1 MNMLMPY
8 IVAVALFMET
18 IDATIIVTA
27 IPTIAKDLLV
37 DPIQLK
43 LAIMSYL
50 LTLGVLIPMSGW
62 MAERFGHKKVFLSA
76 ITIFTLGSVAC
87 GCSLNFVQLILGR
100 MVQGI
105 GGAMMLPV
113 ATLVVLNSVPKE
125 QLTKVMS
132 YITIPGVVGPM
143 LGPSLGG
150 IIVTYFSWRMI
161 FFINVPIGLFGLW
174 FSNRHMLEASDS
186 SKEPFDWQGFFWFGL
201 GVTNIILMI
210 ESLGTP
216 FMQYRV
222 ELLLVIISAISFY
235 LYFKHAHQ
243 ISYPMIDFDLFKIS
257 AFKLYSISFIFFA
270 ITVSGLG
277 LLSPLF
283 LQLALHYVPL
293 ISGFLLFSYGV
304 ALVVAKF
311 INHIALEKLGQN
323 SWLLLN
329 YLFVMCGVMG
339 MTFVNHSTSVM
350 FIIFFFILQG
360 FGVSIIFTN
369 LNLMMYRD
377 IPPSMRRHATS
388 FGNMIMQLS
397 FCFGTAIAGVL
408 VSYFIEHSSS
418 AFDMNLDAFHNSY
431 YFFLGF
437 CVSSLTVYLLQRS
450 G

>member
-8 IVAVALFMET
+8 IVSVALFMEA

-27 IPTIAKDLLV
+27 IPAIAKDLLV

-43 LAIMSYL
+43 LAIMTYL
-50 LTLGVLIPMSGW
+50 LTLGLLIPMSGW

-100 MVQGI
+100 IVQGI

-113 ATLVVLNSVPKE
+113 AVVVVLNFVPKE
-125 QLTKVMS
+125 QLAKVMS
-132 YITIPGVVGPM
+132 YITIPGVIGSM

-174 FSNRHMLEASDS
+174 FSNKHMLAASET
-186 SKEPFDWQGFFWFGL
+186 SKEPFDWQGFIWFGL
-201 GVTNIILMI
+201 GVIGVIMVI
-210 ESLGTP
+210 KSLEMP

-222 ELLLVIISAISFY
+222 QLLFAIISAMSFY

-243 ISYPMIDFDLFKIS
+243 ISYPMINLDLFKIS
-257 AFKLYSISFIFFA
+257 AFNRYAISFIFFT
-270 ITVSGLG
+270 IIVGGVG

-293 ISGFLLFSYGV
+293 MAGFLLFSYGV
-304 ALVVAKF
+304 ALVVARF
-311 INHIALEKLGQN
+311 INHLALAKLGQN
-323 SWLLLN
+323 TWLLLN
-329 YLFVMCGVMG
+329 YLFVMCGIIG
-339 MTFVNHSTSVM
+339 MTFVNHSTNV
-350 FIIFFFILQG
+350 IVIFLFLILQG
-360 FGVSIIFTN
+360 FGVSIVFTN
-369 LNLMMYRD
+369 LNLMMYKD
-377 IPPSMRRHATS
+377 IPPSIRRHAIS
-388 FGNMIMQLS
+388 FGYMIKALS
-397 FCFGTAIAGVL
+397 LCFGTVIAGVL
-408 VSYFIEHSSS
+408 VSYFIEQGSS

-437 CVSSLTVYLLQRS
+437 CLSSLIVYLQQKS
-450 G
+450 D